1 MQKKLIASMAVAGLA
16 AAALTPMAASAATK
30 TTKKKA
36 VKTTKKAATTTAA
49 PTTAAPTT
57 AAPTT
62 AAAQAAAGGG
72 KKGGTF
78 VSLQLAAGDP
88 DHVEPGL
95 AHTIDGSQIA
105 NSLFDGLMEIDYA
118 TSDLKP
124 AMAESFSLS
133 PDGKTVTFKLKK
145 NAKFHNGE
153 PVLPSNFK
161 CGWERA
167 ASPDLASEVGYHL
180 DSIVGKS
187 DIDDGKSKTLS
198 GVVADD
204 AAGTLTVKLK
214 TAYSSF
220 VAETQHTVF
229 SPLTKKDCAAGKD
242 WEQGIMIGNGPF
254 KMNEPWKHDQYI
266 KLVRNDDYYG
276 GHLGRPAYLDSV
288 EFRISKDPAPAYNLF
303 ESGTGDNA
311 VIPGGKFKE
320 AAAKYGE
327 KGNSAP
333 QLVIQYYGFNWTDK
347 DGGGFANA
355 KLRQAISLAID
366 RNQINQLVFNGTRSP
381 ATGVTPPGVPGYKAG
396 LWKIKPEAQVE
407 EAKKLLAEWGKPLPK
422 ISLRVNSV
430 SANLQVANIVK
441 DNLSKIGIEVELDPK
456 PSTGYFSDLANKN
469 DHQLFR
475 TGWVYDYVG
484 YDNGMYPLL
493 HTETVGADNAS
504 KFSNAQ
510 FDALVNQAR
519 STPDLKKQ
527 ADLYQQAEKIALE
540 QAVVIPLIWGRWNHV
555 VSSKV
560 DRYPQSATGFVDFAD
575 VSFK

>member
-1 MQKKLIASMAVAGLA
+1 MQKKLIATMAVAGMAVA
-16 AAALTPMAASAATK
+16 AFTPIAASAAAKK

-36 VKTTKKAATTTAA
+36 ASKTTKAATTTA

-62 AAAQAAAGGG
+62 VAAAAAGG

-78 VSLQLAAGDP
+78 VSLQLSAGDP
-88 DHVEPGL
+88 DHIEPGL
-95 AHTIDGSQIA
+95 AHTIDGSQVA
-105 NSLFDGLMEIDYA
+105 GQLFDGLMEIDYA
-118 TSDLKP
+118 SAELKP
-124 AMAESFSLS
+124 SVAESFNVS

-167 ASPDLASEVGYHL
+167 ASTDLASEVGYHL

-204 AAGTLTVKLK
+204 AGFTLTVKLK
-214 TAYSSF
+214 SAYSSF

-254 KMNEPWKHDQYI
+254 KMAEPWKHDQYI
-266 KLVRNDDYYG
+266 KLVRNDDYFG
-276 GHLGRPAYLDSV
+276 GHLGRPAFLDSV
-288 EFRISKDPAPAYNLF
+288 EFRISKDPVPAYNLF

-311 VIPGGKFKE
+311 VIPAGKFKE

-333 QLVIQYYGFNWTDK
+333 QLVVQYYGFNWNDK
-347 DGGGFANA
+347 DGGGFANT

-381 ATGVTPPGVPGYKAG
+381 ATGVTPPGVPGYKAN
-396 LWKIKPEAQVE
+396 LWKIKPEAQVD
-407 EAKKLLAEWGKPLPK
+407 EAKKLLAEWGKPIPK
-422 ISLRVNSV
+422 ITLRVNSV
-430 SANLQVANIVK
+430 SANLQVANIIK
-441 DNLSKIGIEVELDPK
+441 DNLSKVGIEVELDPK

-475 TGWVYDYVG
+475 SGWVYDYVG
-484 YDNGMYPLL
+484 YDNGMYPLM
-493 HTETVGADNAS
+493 HTETVGADNAA

-519 STPDLKKQ
+519 ATPDLKKQ
-527 ADLYQQAEKIALE
+527 ADLYQQAERIGLE
-540 QAVVIPLIWGRWNHV
+540 QSVIIPLIWGRWSHV
-555 VSSKV
+555 LNAKV
-560 DRYPQSATGFVDFAD
+560 DRYPQSATGFVDYAD
-575 VSFK
+575 VTFK